1 MTTTVQI
8 SCTFEF
14 QCPKQWDALKE
25 TSDKSVRFCDQCD
38 HNVYFCTTDEQILK
52 AGSEGKCI
60 AYESSIVTDSDFT
73 SIKLVGKPSTSTRQS
88 FNEIFEISA
97 FPSPKSNSK
106 ENKD

>member
-14 QCPKQWDALKE
+14 QCTKQWDALKE

-60 AYESSIVTDSDFT
+60 AYESNVVTDSDSI
-73 SIKLVGKPSTSTRQS
+73 SIKLVGKPSTSKRQS
-88 FNEIFEISA
+88 FNEFFEISA
-97 FPSPKSNSK
+97 HQANNSNSGEK
-106 ENKD
+106 QD